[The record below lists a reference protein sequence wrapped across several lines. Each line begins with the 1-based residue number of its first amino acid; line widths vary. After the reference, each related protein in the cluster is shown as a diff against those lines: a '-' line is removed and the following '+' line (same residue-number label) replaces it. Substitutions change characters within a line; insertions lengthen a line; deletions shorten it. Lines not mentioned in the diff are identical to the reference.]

1 VYSPQPDNAGDEDA
15 LIINWCARNA
25 GVGNNSDAVLQSLY
39 GISGYYCTPGWNDL
53 PAGNWAYAQ
62 NSYYGAQ
69 FDSPNQIG
77 TTDYVIEYCGYSTE
91 ASCDADPAAVT
102 LSSFSIS
109 SSSECGAAGASDRL
123 DVSYAAPHIDLTDL
137 TSSTMTTETF
147 DSFPRG
153 LWDGGQTAVGVIT
166 GDTVIGQAGIF
177 GGSGGTGNVVTA
189 VNTLLTL
196 PTTECYVGFWWSA
209 GNADNNV
216 QLLDA
221 NDNVLETFT
230 AADLVTILGACPND
244 YCGNPNFNFAVSNEL
259 FAYVHLRLPSGFDK
273 VRFYGYG
280 FELDSISLS
289 IEVPTRSATET
300 TVTTDTVNLTCSG
313 IDATAAAASLV
324 ACPQAV
330 TITAG
335 TPTDYNPLADSQIA
349 DYTYPGDVSV
359 TDTYVYSGVGN
370 ARLTAAPLITLSSN
384 TVGTY
389 FVDYKIT
396 RGAVN
401 RTSRI
406 TVTVVSGG
414 SITMIAPQVVLA
426 DPRNSAAEFPTLQLS
441 GAPNATVCI
450 AQVADSEGSPL
461 QGDPTLTF
469 NLMPGASLS
478 GQWVGS
484 SFAMAGATAS
494 VQEDTNSLLASRS
507 QGLVIGG
514 LGSLFVRINA
524 SASAVANSEA
534 CAGGASAI
542 VEIRPVELDATSE
555 LLALIG
561 SGS

>member
-1 VYSPQPDNAGDEDA
+1 
-15 LIINWCARNA
+15 
-25 GVGNNSDAVLQSLY
+25 
-39 GISGYYCTPGWNDL
+39 
-53 PAGNWAYAQ
+53 
-62 NSYYGAQ
+62 
-69 FDSPNQIG
+69 
-77 TTDYVIEYCGYSTE
+77 
-91 ASCDADPAAVT
+91 
-102 LSSFSIS
+102 
-109 SSSECGAAGASDRL
+109 
-123 DVSYAAPHIDLTDL
+123 
-137 TSSTMTTETF
+137 
-147 DSFPRG
+147 
-153 LWDGGQTAVGVIT
+153 
-166 GDTVIGQAGIF
+166 
-177 GGSGGTGNVVTA
+177 
-189 VNTLLTL
+189 
-196 PTTECYVGFWWSA
+196 
-209 GNADNNV
+209 
-216 QLLDA
+216 
-221 NDNVLETFT
+221 
-230 AADLVTILGACPND
+230 
-244 YCGNPNFNFAVSNEL
+244 
-259 FAYVHLRLPSGFDK
+259 
-273 VRFYGYG
+273 
-280 FELDSISLS
+280 
-289 IEVPTRSATET
+289 
-300 TVTTDTVNLTCSG
+300 
-313 IDATAAAASLV
+313 
-324 ACPQAV
+324 V

-335 TPTDYNPLADSQIA
+335 TSTDYNPLADSQIA

-359 TDTYVYSGVGN
+359 NDTYVYSGVGN

-450 AQVADSEGSPL
+450 AQVADSEGSQL
-461 QGDPTLTF
+461 QSDPTLTF

-494 VQEDTNSLLASRS
+494 VQEVTNSLLASRS

-524 SASAVANSEA
+524 SASAVANSDA